1 MLLRP
6 IISVVAIYALS
17 ASSSV
22 LAEDTRGLDQNNLA
36 ICSGK
41 SPIPATDDPITVK
54 QFAGWL
60 NGVWVL
66 RTRTIQGVTVETD
79 SKYYIDLDEIGE
91 TSAKGWA
98 MMIDHGNLRS
108 LDYRRVC
115 AACLADASVGAL
127 WKVTITPDAA
137 GHSVHLKMD
146 GDYLGSYGDFRKGIQ
161 ATEQTRF
168 HLYGGVFLAGQLKSP
183 AGGQGLEDDTWDRV
197 TLTSDVFTY
206 TSCKNGFIDRFVK
219 LSDEQPN
226 VSGRRLPDAW
236 RAIKDSGIL
245 LNPHPLDAAK

>member
-1 MLLRP
+1 MLLRHV
-6 IISVVAIYALS
+6 IFVIAVVLSGCSFAL
-17 ASSSV
+17 A
-22 LAEDTRGLDQNNLA
+22 ADNRGVDQNDLS

-41 SPIPATDDPITVK
+41 VPIPAADDPITVR
-54 QFAGWL
+54 QFAQWL
-60 NGVWVL
+60 HGAWAL
-66 RTRTIQGVTVETD
+66 RTRTIQGVTVDTD
-79 SKYYIDLDEIGE
+79 SKYYIDLDEIGDN
-91 TSAKGWA
+91 SAKGWA

-115 AACLADASVGAL
+115 PACLADASVGAL

-137 GHSVHLKMD
+137 GRSVHLKMD

-168 HLYGGVFLAGQLKSP
+168 HRYGGVFLAGQLKSP

-219 LSDEQPN
+219 LPDEQPI
-226 VSGRRLPDAW
+226 VAGRRLPDAW
-236 RAIKDSGIL
+236 QAIKASGIL